1 MNRNTK
7 RLVLLNLPYVLMGLY
22 ATNLGYAWRLAI
34 GADFSEKMMSL
45 MSVLPEALG
54 RIVPSFQPLDLLVG
68 LCCGAGLR
76 LAVYLKGKNAKK
88 YRHGSEYGS
97 ARWGNTKD
105 IEPYVAPKFE
115 DNIILTQTERL
126 TMSSRPKDPKTAR
139 NKNVLIVGG
148 SGSGKTRF
156 WITPNLLQ
164 MHSSYVLTDPKGTTV
179 LEVGNAFL
187 KKGYR
192 IKIFNT
198 INFKKSMHYNPFVYI
213 HSEKD
218 ILKLVTTLMTNTRG
232 EGKGGD
238 PFWDK
243 AEKLLLTSLIAYI
256 HYEAPAEEQNFATLL
271 EFLNIMEVREDDEE
285 FQNPVDLMFEDLAK
299 EKPDHFAVRQYR
311 LYKLAAG
318 KTAKS
323 ILISCGA
330 RLAPFDIAELREIT
344 TYDELELDT
353 LGDRKTALF
362 LIMSDTDSTFNF
374 LISMVYTQ
382 LFNLLCE
389 KADDVYGGRLP
400 VHVRCL
406 IDECANIGQI
416 PNLEKLVATIRSRE
430 ISACLVL
437 QAQSQ
442 LKALY
447 KDNADTIIGNVDSQ
461 IFLGGSENTTLKE
474 LSATL
479 GRETIDLYNTSD
491 TRGNSPS
498 FGTSYQK
505 TGHELMSRD
514 ELAVMDGGKCI
525 LQLRGVRPF
534 LSNKYDLTQHP
545 NYKLTGDYDK
555 KNLFDIEK
563 FLDHRLKLKPSDVY
577 DVVDADNV

>member
-1 MNRNTK
+1 
-7 RLVLLNLPYVLMGLY
+7 
-22 ATNLGYAWRLAI
+22 
-34 GADFSEKMMSL
+34 
-45 MSVLPEALG
+45 
-54 RIVPSFQPLDLLVG
+54 
-68 LCCGAGLR
+68 
-76 LAVYLKGKNAKK
+76 
-88 YRHGSEYGS
+88 
-97 ARWGNTKD
+97 
-105 IEPYVAPKFE
+105 VAPKFE

-256 HYEAPAEEQNFATLL
+256 HYEAPEEEQNFATLL

-330 RLAPFDIAELREIT
+330 RLAAFDIAELREIT
-344 TYDELELDT
+344 AYDELELDT

-447 KDNADTIIGNVDSQ
+447 KDNADTIIGNMDSQ

-563 FLDHRLKLKPSDVY
+563 FLDRRLKLKPSDVY
-577 DVVDADNV
+577 DVVDADLT